1 MAVCVVVVVVVT
13 IIVVVVVCGAAV
25 VDVVAVSISVFGVS
39 TITEVTKKAVDNAVT
54 VVEVVTGT
62 VVVVQGGV
70 VSIQE
75 QAVLTTLGRRIV
87 SAANVCEH

>member
-1 MAVCVVVVVVVT
+1 VAVCVVVVAVVT
-13 IIVVVVVCGAAV
+13 VTVFVKVCGAAV

-39 TITEVTKKAVDNAVT
+39 TITEVTKRAVDNAVT

-75 QAVLTTLGRRIV
+75 QAVLTTLGRRTV

>member
-1 MAVCVVVVVVVT
+1 VAVCVVVVAVVT
-13 IIVVVVVCGAAV
+13 VTVFVKVCGAAV